1 MVNYTNPIFNGILK
15 EASIIVL
22 DVMNTQTAFG
32 ITDEGERCF
41 IPAKVVKAFDLEEG
55 LETRAV
61 MIPNSGDVKGDT
73 PWRVIKAQSVSTQDQ
88 VASLHNNLRKAMGD
102 GDAPDLYSL
111 RELSELVGA
120 SEDVIKKALKTMN
133 NVGTETMY
141 YYET

>member
-1 MVNYTNPIFNGILK
+1 MANYTNPIFNGILK

-41 IPAKVVKAFDLEEG
+41 IPAKVVKTFGLEEG
-55 LETRAV
+55 LETNAV
-61 MIPNSGDVKGDT
+61 MVCHTGDFKGDI
-73 PWRVIKAQSVSTQDQ
+73 PWRVIKTLSVGPQDQ
-88 VASLHNNLRKAMGD
+88 AVSLQKNLRKAMGD

-111 RELSELVGA
+111 RELSEAVGA
-120 SEDVIKKALKTMN
+120 SEENVEKALKTMD

>member
-1 MVNYTNPIFNGILK
+1 MANYTNPIFNGILK

-41 IPAKVVKAFDLEEG
+41 IPAKVVKTFGLEEG
-55 LETRAV
+55 LETNAV
-61 MIPNSGDVKGDT
+61 MVCNTGDFKGDI
-73 PWRVIKAQSVSTQDQ
+73 PWRVIKTLSVGPQDQ
-88 VASLHNNLRKAMGD
+88 AVSLQKNLRKAMGD

-111 RELSELVGA
+111 RELSEAVGA
-120 SEDVIKKALKTMN
+120 SEENVEKALKTMEDI
-133 NVGTETMY
+133 GTETMY

>member
-1 MVNYTNPIFNGILK
+1 MANYTNPIFNGILK

-41 IPAKVVKAFDLEEG
+41 IPAKVVKTFGLEEG
-55 LETRAV
+55 LETNAV
-61 MIPNSGDVKGDT
+61 MVCNTGDFKGDI
-73 PWRVIKAQSVSTQDQ
+73 PWRVIKTLSVGPQDQ
-88 VASLHNNLRKAMGD
+88 AVSLQKNLRKAMGD

-111 RELSELVGA
+111 RELSEAVGA
-120 SEDVIKKALKTMN
+120 SEENVEKALKTMED
-133 NVGTETMY
+133 VGTETMY

>member
-1 MVNYTNPIFNGILK
+1 M
-15 EASIIVL
+15 
-22 DVMNTQTAFG
+22 DTQTAFG

-41 IPAKVVKAFDLEEG
+41 IPAKVVKAFGLEEG

-61 MIPNSGDVKGDT
+61 MIPNSGDVKGET

-88 VASLHNNLRKAMGD
+88 VASLQNNLRKAMGY

-120 SEDVIKKALKTMN
+120 SEESIKKALTTME

>member
-1 MVNYTNPIFNGILK
+1 M
-15 EASIIVL
+15 
-22 DVMNTQTAFG
+22 
-32 ITDEGERCF
+32 
-41 IPAKVVKAFDLEEG
+41 
-55 LETRAV
+55 ETRAV

-73 PWRVIKAQSVSTQDQ
+73 PWRVIKAQSVGMQDQ

-111 RELSELVGA
+111 RELSEVVGA
-120 SEDVIKKALKTMN
+120 SEDVIKKALKTMD

>member
-1 MVNYTNPIFNGILK
+1 MVNYTNPTFNDILK
-15 EASIIVL
+15 EASVIVL
-22 DVMNTQTAFG
+22 DIMDTQTAFG

-41 IPAKVVKAFDLEEG
+41 IPAKVVKAFGLEEG

-61 MIPNSGDVKGDT
+61 MIPNSGDVKGET

-88 VASLHNNLRKAMGD
+88 VASLQNNLRKAMGY

-120 SEDVIKKALKTMN
+120 SEESIKKALTTME

>member
-1 MVNYTNPIFNGILK
+1 MANYTNPIFNGILK

-41 IPAKVVKAFDLEEG
+41 IPAKVVKTFGLEEG
-55 LETRAV
+55 LETNAV
-61 MIPNSGDVKGDT
+61 MVCNTGDFKGDI
-73 PWRVIKAQSVSTQDQ
+73 PWRVIKTLSVGPQDQ
-88 VASLHNNLRKAMGD
+88 AVSLQKNLRKAMGD

-111 RELSELVGA
+111 RELSEAVGA
-120 SEDVIKKALKTMN
+120 SEENIEKALKTMD

>member
-41 IPAKVVKAFDLEEG
+41 IPAKVVKTFGLEEG

-120 SEDVIKKALKTMN
+120 SEDVIKKALKTMD

>member
-41 IPAKVVKAFDLEEG
+41 IPAKVVKTFGLEEG
-55 LETRAV
+55 LETNAV
-61 MIPNSGDVKGDT
+61 MVCNTGDFKGDV
-73 PWRVIKAQSVSTQDQ
+73 PWRVIKTLSVGPQDQ
-88 VASLHNNLRKAMGD
+88 AVSLQQNLRKAMGD
-102 GDAPDLYSL
+102 GDVPDLYSL
-111 RELSELVGA
+111 RELSETVGA
-120 SEDVIKKALKTMN
+120 SEENVEKALKTMEDI
-133 NVGTETMY
+133 GTETMY

>member
-1 MVNYTNPIFNGILK
+1 MANYTNPIFNDILK
-15 EASIIVL
+15 EASVIVL
-22 DVMNTQTAFG
+22 DIMETQTAFG

-41 IPAKVVKAFDLEEG
+41 IPAKVVKTFDLEEG

-73 PWRVIKAQSVSTQDQ
+73 PWRVIKALSVGPQDQ

-120 SEDVIKKALKTMN
+120 SEDVIKKALKTMD

>member
-1 MVNYTNPIFNGILK
+1 MANYTNPIFNGILK

-41 IPAKVVKAFDLEEG
+41 IPAKVVKTFGLEEG
-55 LETRAV
+55 LETNAV
-61 MIPNSGDVKGDT
+61 MVCNTGDFKGDI
-73 PWRVIKAQSVSTQDQ
+73 PWRVIKTLSVGPQDQ
-88 VASLHNNLRKAMGD
+88 AVSLQKNLRQAMGN

-111 RELSELVGA
+111 RELSEAVGA
-120 SEDVIKKALKTMN
+120 SEENVEKALKTMEDI
-133 NVGTETMY
+133 GTETMY

>member
-1 MVNYTNPIFNGILK
+1 MVNYTNPIFNDILK
-15 EASIIVL
+15 EASVIVL
-22 DVMNTQTAFG
+22 DIMDTQTAFG

-41 IPAKVVKAFDLEEG
+41 IPAKVVKAFGLEEG

-61 MIPNSGDVKGDT
+61 MIPNSGDVKGET

-88 VASLHNNLRKAMGD
+88 VASLQNNLRKAMGY
-102 GDAPDLYSL
+102 GDAPELYSL

-120 SEDVIKKALKTMN
+120 SEESIKKALTTME

>member
-1 MVNYTNPIFNGILK
+1 MANYTNPIFNGILK

-41 IPAKVVKAFDLEEG
+41 IPAKVVKTFGLEEG
-55 LETRAV
+55 LETNAV
-61 MIPNSGDVKGDT
+61 MVCNTGDFKGDI
-73 PWRVIKAQSVSTQDQ
+73 PWRVIKTLSVGPQDQ
-88 VASLHNNLRKAMGD
+88 AVSLQKNLRQAMGD

-111 RELSELVGA
+111 RELSEEVGA
-120 SEDVIKKALKTMN
+120 SEESIKKALKTMD

>member
-1 MVNYTNPIFNGILK
+1 MANYTNPIFNGILK

-41 IPAKVVKAFDLEEG
+41 IPAKVVKTFGLEEG
-55 LETRAV
+55 LDTRAV
-61 MIPNSGDVKGDT
+61 MVPNTGDVKGDT
-73 PWRVIKAQSVSTQDQ
+73 PWRVIKALSVGPQDQ
-88 VASLHNNLRKAMGD
+88 AVGLQQNLRKAMGD

-111 RELSELVGA
+111 RELSETVGA
-120 SEDVIKKALKTMN
+120 SEENVEKALKTMEG
-133 NVGTETMY
+133 VGTETMY

>member
-1 MVNYTNPIFNGILK
+1 MANYTNPIFNGILK

-41 IPAKVVKAFDLEEG
+41 IPAKVVKTFGLEEG
-55 LETRAV
+55 LETNAV
-61 MIPNSGDVKGDT
+61 MVCNTGDFKGDI
-73 PWRVIKAQSVSTQDQ
+73 PWRVIKTLSVGPQDQ
-88 VASLHNNLRKAMGD
+88 AVSLQKNLRQAMGN

-111 RELSELVGA
+111 RELSEAVGA
-120 SEDVIKKALKTMN
+120 SEENVEKALKTMED
-133 NVGTETMY
+133 VGTETMY

>member
-1 MVNYTNPIFNGILK
+1 MANYTNPIFNGILK

-41 IPAKVVKAFDLEEG
+41 IPAKVVKTFGLEEG
-55 LETRAV
+55 LETNAV
-61 MIPNSGDVKGDT
+61 MVCNTGDFKGDI
-73 PWRVIKAQSVSTQDQ
+73 PWRVIKTLSVGPQDQ
-88 VASLHNNLRKAMGD
+88 AVSLQKNLRQAMGD

-111 RELSELVGA
+111 RELSEAVGA
-120 SEDVIKKALKTMN
+120 SEENVEKALKTMD
-133 NVGTETMY
+133 NVETETMY